1 MAVKTRDLQKC
12 FEDSQETGT
21 LSIPHRSMR
30 EFPRTLENIDLTD
43 VVRADLSHNKFAELP
58 EELTESFMLECLNC
72 AFNNLKSIPDIS
84 HIKSLSYLNLSHNQM
99 QVLPVHICSLPLKVL
114 IMKHNKLHAIPSEIG
129 LLGKLQQLDL
139 SCNEL
144 TSLPSTVGEMVS
156 LRTLDVRRNQL
167 LSLPDEI
174 SKLKNLTRL
183 NISSNKISVIPPA
196 FRLITSLVSLT
207 LNDNPLTSPPAQV
220 CLKGRIHVFK
230 FLSLA
235 AQQQEKTWSLD
246 RDTRRISKRTP
257 SSSSISSSS
266 LVESDQ
272 KLNHIDENGEAHG
285 SPESLDSRDQIP
297 SEDFAFLEVSEERQ
311 MNEER
316 AQKKGFEDTRSL
328 ERRIQKDH
336 ELLQQKIRQQE
347 RPKQI
352 PTPRQK
358 TKAGTLATRSGDK
371 QSMHAGHST
380 MSLDRANVK
389 KYGGKMK
396 SYSNELETAH
406 EVEGQM
412 NDINE
417 RKEQLLKLRQEAL
430 ITKQKLERIRSESE
444 SGQGNS
450 ESPVDDSSP
459 RAKNAQSEKTN
470 QDQPVFDGIKKR
482 SSLGKNKTAKALK
495 EGHSTFTMRRMYD
508 SVKEEYQQLEKLRD
522 AIESRLKTTLPDDL
536 PAALADGVVL
546 CHLVNHVRKS
556 TIQVI
561 HVPSAGMPKLTMPKC
576 SMNVDAFLEGC
587 RKLGVEKSNLCSPAD
602 ILQEKNPNK
611 VCTTV
616 HALFQATSYT
626 NL

>member
-167 LSLPDEI
+167 LSLPD
-174 SKLKNLTRL
+174 
-183 NISSNKISVIPPA
+183 VIPPA

-220 CLKGRIHVFK
+220 CLKGRVHVFK

>member
-220 CLKGRIHVFK
+220 CLKGRVHVFK

-297 SEDFAFLEVSEERQ
+297 SEEKESVVISSAPIEKNHIL
-311 MNEER
+311 
-316 AQKKGFEDTRSL
+316 SL
-328 ERRIQKDH
+328 
-336 ELLQQKIRQQE
+336 
-347 RPKQI
+347 
-352 PTPRQK
+352 T
-358 TKAGTLATRSGDK
+358 
-371 QSMHAGHST
+371 
-380 MSLDRANVK
+380 NN
-389 KYGGKMK
+389 
-396 SYSNELETAH
+396 SN
-406 EVEGQM
+406 
-412 NDINE
+412 IS
-417 RKEQLLKLRQEAL
+417 KEL
-430 ITKQKLERIRSESE
+430 ITL
-444 SGQGNS
+444 
-450 ESPVDDSSP
+450 
-459 RAKNAQSEKTN
+459 
-470 QDQPVFDGIKKR
+470 
-482 SSLGKNKTAKALK
+482 
-495 EGHSTFTMRRMYD
+495 
-508 SVKEEYQQLEKLRD
+508 
-522 AIESRLKTTLPDDL
+522 DL
-536 PAALADGVVL
+536 ID
-546 CHLVNHVRKS
+546 
-556 TIQVI
+556 QVI
-561 HVPSAGMPKLTMPKC
+561 LKS
-576 SMNVDAFLEGC
+576 SFFLRGNMSD
-587 RKLGVEKSNLCSPAD
+587 LSS
-602 ILQEKNPNK
+602 
-611 VCTTV
+611 T
-616 HALFQATSYT
+616 
-626 NL
+626 